1 MEVTAPNSCEDT
13 PSTTCPVEGCDEVF
27 ESKHGARIHFR
38 YHTEDEKRD
47 ALIGA
52 LRELHDNLG
61 RTPTAGE
68 MGSSGA
74 FSVTT
79 YCNYYSSWTDA
90 VRAAG
95 FEPHRHRDI
104 TDTELFSELH
114 RLYHELGR
122 TPKTTDMR
130 DHGKF
135 GISTYVN
142 RFSSWNHALKAAG
155 YDPTF
160 ISHVNRDDLLAE
172 LGRLHQKLRRVPAK
186 SHMNE
191 LGRFAT
197 RTYQCEFG
205 SWNEAIKAAGME
217 PNQTFGETWNYYYG
231 PDWSTRRE
239 EVIERDG
246 GVCRVCRLSRREA
259 EQDLN
264 IHHIRPARGFACGDT
279 VNYDKMNDLSNLV
292 TLCSSCHQQFEGLWT
307 DCTPEAFA
315 KRARGARR

>member
-1 MEVTAPNSCEDT
+1 MNRSYPDTRDETSSC
-13 PSTTCPVEGCDEVF
+13 SCPVKECDAVF
-27 ESKHGARIHFR
+27 DSKHGTRIHFR

-47 ALIGA
+47 ALLNA
-52 LRELHDNLG
+52 LREFHDDLG
-61 RTPTAGE
+61 RTPTTGE
-68 MGSSGA
+68 MASSGV

-79 YCNYYSSWTDA
+79 YCNYYSAWIEA

-95 FEPHRHRDI
+95 FEPHRHRNI
-104 TDTELFSELH
+104 TDTGLFSELH

-135 GISTYVN
+135 RISTYVN
-142 RFSSWNHALKAAG
+142 RFSSWNHALEAAG

-160 ISHVNRDDLLAE
+160 ISHANRDDLLAE
-172 LGRLHQKLRRVPAK
+172 LDRLHQELQRVPAK

-205 SWNEAIKAAGME
+205 SWNEAIKTAGME
-217 PNQTFGETWNYYYG
+217 PNQTFGETWNYHYG

-246 GVCRVCRLSRREA
+246 GVCRVCGLPRRET

-264 IHHIRPARGFACGDT
+264 AHHIRPARGFASDDT
-279 VNYDKMNDLSNLV
+279 VDYDTMNELSNLV
-292 TLCSSCHQQFEGLWT
+292 TLCSTCY
-307 DCTPEAFA
+307 
-315 KRARGARR
+315 